1 METFEHLRHWIAGNW
16 TTPINS
22 LISAFVGGMVS
33 RLLPTREEARTKRR
47 VRAEKEIDSLAHE
60 ALGNRFIWKGS
71 RGMSGAGFPAVRT
84 REIAEYLKLD
94 PEAVSESLERL
105 RSKGLAVKETGTLDD
120 ASPIWL
126 YLPR

>member
-1 METFEHLRHWIAGNW
+1 
-16 TTPINS
+16 
-22 LISAFVGGMVS
+22 
-33 RLLPTREEARTKRR
+33 
-47 VRAEKEIDSLAHE
+47 
-60 ALGNRFIWKGS
+60 
-71 RGMSGAGFPAVRT
+71 MSGAGFPAVRT

-105 RSKGLAVKETGTLDD
+105 RAKGRVAKETGTLDD